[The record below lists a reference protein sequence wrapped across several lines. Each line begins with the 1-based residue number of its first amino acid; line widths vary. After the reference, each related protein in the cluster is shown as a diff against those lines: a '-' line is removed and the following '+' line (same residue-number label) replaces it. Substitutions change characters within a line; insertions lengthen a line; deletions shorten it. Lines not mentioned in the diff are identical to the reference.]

1 MAQSIDSAS
10 FNESVLKSDVPV
22 LVDFWAPWCG
32 PCRVA
37 GPIIDRVGEKA
48 GNRAK
53 VYKLNIDENPATA
66 NEFGVTAIPTVVV
79 FRDGKVD
86 KTLVGVQ
93 REQAYL
99 DALAI

>member
-1 MAQSIDSAS
+1 
-10 FNESVLKSDVPV
+10 
-22 LVDFWAPWCG
+22 
-32 PCRVA
+32 
-37 GPIIDRVGEKA
+37 VGEKA

-53 VYKLNIDENPATA
+53 VYKMNIDENPATA

-79 FRDGKVD
+79 FRGGKVD